1 MRQFEVYRNTRD
13 REAFPYVLVVQHE
26 LVAHLKS
33 RVVVPLMRR
42 KKFGTPVARLH
53 PTFTIEGVEMVMVT
67 HLLGAVPTGSM
78 RIPVTDLSSRRT
90 EIIGALDVLITGF

>member
-33 RVVVPLMRR
+33 RVVVPLMQR

-67 HLLGAVPTGSM
+67 HLLGAVPGSM
-78 RIPVTDLSSRRT
+78 RNPVADLTSRRT